1 MKQKELSF
9 WLKFIIVG
17 IAVCGAIVYAAAL
30 PYLTNYLDKQEIM
43 EAGKSLPWLITVWI
57 SAIPCY
63 LVLIFA
69 WKIAGNIGNNRSFSR
84 DNAKY
89 LKWISYTTV
98 ADVIYFFI
106 ANAVLAVLG
115 LSQPSLLVAA
125 VVVCFFGAAFSVCA
139 AALSHLVIKAAEIQ
153 EENDLTV

>member
-9 WLKFIIVG
+9 WLKFIVVG

-30 PYLTNYLDKQEIM
+30 PYLTNYLDKQGIM

-89 LKWISYTTV
+89 LKWICYTTV
-98 ADVIYFFI
+98 TDVIFFFI

-115 LSQPSLLVAA
+115 L
-125 VVVCFFGAAFSVCA
+125 
-139 AALSHLVIKAAEIQ
+139 
-153 EENDLTV
+153 